1 MRDKIKEISEQQD
14 ALREKRN
21 ALQDEMMKIQ
31 NEIDTLEMDKYDVN
45 KYLGKWIEVKYS
57 EMRKYVHKVYMHV
70 DKIDRLI
77 HGPKLTGA
85 LVEISMYYNLVPLSV
100 QITKNINWSTTE
112 WENVDKEFSIL
123 ENNKEIVDLVLNAS
137 KKILG

>member
-1 MRDKIKEISEQQD
+1 MRDKVKEISAQQD
-14 ALREKRN
+14 ALRDKRN
-21 ALQDEMMKIQ
+21 ALQNEMMKIQ
-31 NEIDTLEMDKYDVN
+31 NKIDTLEMDKYDVN
-45 KYLGKWIEVKYS
+45 KYLGKWIEIKCS

-70 DKIDRLI
+70 DKIDRLM
-77 HGPKLTGA
+77 HGPKLTGI
-85 LVEISMYYNLVPLSV
+85 LVEVSMYYNLVPIST

-112 WENVDKEFSIL
+112 WENVDEEFSIL